1 MVCNSDYNCLCSC
14 VHTHTHTHTHTCKH
28 TCKHTSKHTNT
39 HAHTQTHTS
48 QYPCSTATWERGHC
62 TQKFLHCPMTL
73 LNLNRDL
80 LLLLSEFT
88 FTACL
93 CWFSNLGG
101 SMWRWNV
108 SELSHETI
116 LKHLI
121 GHFLVGSDSNSNV
134 CWWTRGSSSN
144 LTEDN

>member
-1 MVCNSDYNCLCSC
+1 MYTHTHTHTHTDT
-14 VHTHTHTHTHTCKH
+14 HTHTHTHTHMQTHMQTHEQTHKH
-28 TCKHTSKHTNT
+28 TCTHTNT
-39 HAHTQTHTS
+39 YLTIS
-48 QYPCSTATWERGHC
+48 LQYCRMRERSLYPEIPPH
-62 TQKFLHCPMTL
+62 PMTL

-93 CWFSNLGG
+93 CWVSNLEG

-121 GHFLVGSDSNSNV
+121 GHFLVGSGSNSNV